1 MRSSI
6 PPEARGSQ
14 EPCASERLVEQH
26 GDRKPVD
33 RPSVAH
39 VDEEGSAEDEG
50 WADLAASARADWAAN
65 NPF

>member
-1 MRSSI
+1 MKSSTS
-6 PPEARGSQ
+6 PGAGERQDPG
-14 EPCASERLVEQH
+14 ASERLPEQN
-26 GDRKPVD
+26 GDRRPVD

-50 WADLAASARADWAAN
+50 WADLAASARADWAAG